1 MRIAWILPG
10 VVGLLSNA
18 AAADVAA
25 YLAPGGSACPYQA
38 KKMVT
43 AIFKSAG
50 VTIEWRSPKQ
60 ASVNPKG
67 ILLRIDLAHDTPALR
82 TPGALAVSYPF
93 DRCRK
98 GITVFLDRIRS
109 LTRDDYL
116 ESELLAYVLVHEIT
130 HVIQGLDVH
139 TEEGIM
145 KARWSPEDLA
155 AIFRQ
160 GLSFAPEDVVR
171 IRQALAAGWCQASE
185 PISAGS
191 QSGIAVH
198 RD

>member
-10 VVGLLSNA
+10 VIGLLSNA
-18 AAADVAA
+18 TAADVAA
-25 YLAPGGSACPYQA
+25 YLAPGGRACPYQA

-43 AIFKSAG
+43 AIFKGAG
-50 VTIEWRSPKQ
+50 VTIEWRSPKE
-60 ASVNPKG
+60 ASVNPRG

-82 TPGALAVSYPF
+82 MPGALAVSYPF

-98 GITVFLDRIRS
+98 GITVFLDRLRS

-145 KARWSPEDLA
+145 KARWSPADLA

-160 GLSFAPEDVVR
+160 GLSFAPEDLVR
-171 IRQALAAGWCQASE
+171 IRQALATGWCQASE

-198 RD
+198 QD